1 MINPLAGLN
10 AIVSLTEAAKRAG
23 LSTTTIRRWITEGKI
38 EGAAKTAKGY
48 AIPVQA
54 LLKLL
59 PNNRW
64 DTVTA
69 TATEATNPGS
79 ELVALELR
87 HAQQTI
93 EDLREQLAKAEARSE
108 QANAT
113 VAQLAEVIAKQSAR
127 ELTAGLSRR
136 DRRRLEREA
145 KKAKTA
151 QN

>member
-23 LSTTTIRRWITEGKI
+23 ISTTTIRRWITEGKI

-59 PNNRW
+59 PSNRW
-64 DTVTA
+64 DTVTP
-69 TATEATNPGS
+69 TELEATNPGS
-79 ELVALELR
+79 ELIALELK
-87 HAQQTI
+87 HAQQVI

-113 VAQLAEVIAKQSAR
+113 VAQLAEVITKQAAR

-136 DRRRLEREA
+136 ERRRLEREA
-145 KKAKTA
+145 KKS
-151 QN
+151 

>member
-23 LSTTTIRRWITEGKI
+23 ISTTTIRRWITEGKI

-59 PNNRW
+59 PSHRW

-69 TATEATNPGS
+69 TETEATNPGS
-79 ELVALELR
+79 ELIALELK

-93 EDLREQLAKAEARSE
+93 EDLREQLANAEASSE

-145 KKAKTA
+145 KRAKATP
-151 QN
+151 N

>member
-1 MINPLAGLN
+1 MSNP
-10 AIVSLTEAAKRAG
+10 IVLLTEAAKRAG
-23 LSTTTIRRWITEGKI
+23 ISTTTIRRWIIDGKI
-38 EGAAKTAKGY
+38 EGAIKTATGY
-48 AIPVQA
+48 AIPVQG

-59 PNNRW
+59 PGNRW

-69 TATEATNPGS
+69 TATEATNPAA
-79 ELVALELR
+79 ELAALELK

-93 EDLREQLAKAEARSE
+93 ADLREQLAKAEARSE

-113 VAQLAEVIAKQSAR
+113 VAQLAEVISRQAAR

-136 DRRRLEREA
+136 ERKRLEREA
-145 KKAKTA
+145 KKAETT

>member
-1 MINPLAGLN
+1 VSNP
-10 AIVSLTEAAKRAG
+10 IVSLTEAAKRAG
-23 LSTTTIRRWITEGKI
+23 ISTTTIRRWITDGKI
-38 EGAAKTAKGY
+38 EGAIKTATGY
-48 AIPVQA
+48 AIPVQG

-59 PNNRW
+59 PGNRW

-69 TATEATNPGS
+69 TETEQTNPAS
-79 ELVALELR
+79 ELAALELK

-93 EDLREQLAKAEARSE
+93 ADLREQLAKAEARSE

-113 VAQLAEVIAKQSAR
+113 VAQLAEVISRQAAR

-145 KKAKTA
+145 KKS
-151 QN
+151 

>member
-1 MINPLAGLN
+1 VSNP
-10 AIVSLTEAAKRAG
+10 IVSLTEAAKRAG
-23 LSTTTIRRWITEGKI
+23 ISTTTIRRWITDGKI
-38 EGAAKTAKGY
+38 EGAIKTATGY

-59 PNNRW
+59 PSNRW

-69 TATEATNPGS
+69 TETEQTNPAS
-79 ELVALELR
+79 ELAALELK

-93 EDLREQLAKAEARSE
+93 ADLREQLAKAEARSE

-113 VAQLAEVIAKQSAR
+113 VAQLAEVISRQAAR

-136 DRRRLEREA
+136 DRRRLDREA
-145 KKAKTA
+145 KKS
-151 QN
+151 